1 MTTDGGDDL
10 LIARIREIIGD
21 AVARLSAE
29 GVPDEALAAFVPPRR
44 VFWLP
49 RKAAMLPLGR
59 VWHLGVFLLD
69 REGVL
74 YRAGTTTRAVPPGH
88 PGHAAVATEKRRVY
102 RAAAYRGPFAPGE
115 TVNFHASVID
125 LDPASLRL
133 VDGPLFL
140 SEGGALVR
148 WGPPGGHETAWPFD
162 AYLAERIEFLR
173 HPPEG
178 A

>member
-1 MTTDGGDDL
+1 MAVENADAL
-10 LIARIREIIGD
+10 LIEHIHKSIAD
-21 AVARLSAE
+21 AVGRLTAA

-44 VFWLP
+44 RFLLP
-49 RKAAMLPLGR
+49 RKAAMVPLGR
-59 VWHLGVFLLD
+59 VWRLGVFLVD

-74 YRAGTTTRAVPPGH
+74 YRAGTTTRAVPPGY
-88 PGHAAVATEKRRVY
+88 PGHAALETEKRRVY
-102 RAAAYRGPFAPGE
+102 RGAAYRGPFAPGE

-125 LDPASLRL
+125 LDPESLRTS
-133 VDGPLFL
+133 DGPLFL
-140 SEGGALVR
+140 TEAGALVR

-162 AYLAERIEFLR
+162 SYLRERVEFLR